1 MNRWG
6 VFRGVDDLWYWHLVA
21 ANDEVLAT
29 SEGYTT
35 KEHAQEGVQAA
46 MRDAGDAAEVVEE

>member
-6 VFRGVDDLWYWHLVA
+6 VFRGEDKQWYWHLVA
-21 ANDEVLAT
+21 DNEEVLAT

-46 MRDAGDAAEVVEE
+46 MRDAGDAEVVEEH